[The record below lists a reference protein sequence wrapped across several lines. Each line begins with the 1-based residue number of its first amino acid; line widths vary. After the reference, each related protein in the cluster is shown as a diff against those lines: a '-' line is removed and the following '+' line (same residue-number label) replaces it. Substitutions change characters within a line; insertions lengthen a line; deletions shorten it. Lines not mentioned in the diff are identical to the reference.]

1 MKKRSL
7 ISILFLN
14 SLFFIVLL
22 CSWRAVVVVAVLTF
36 SPSSFPFFQTKRKT
50 KKSKEKQSKE
60 RQKAEQKEDNV
71 LVLFLLPFHLFF
83 IPFSLSP
90 FSFPF
95 FFPSFSIRHVCTHS
109 SPRLGYFG
117 VHKDAHFLLQGKEKN
132 QRMMA
137 TEECSYPLFRGLR
150 PISCADK
157 YAHFLLQGKEKNQRM
172 MATEECSYLPFRCFF
187 VCFSF
192 PMSAHESR
200 GECVRVE
207 RAMSAHLL
215 FFSPPFRGLRPRLVC
230 G

>member
-137 TEECSYPLFRGLR
+137 TEECSY
-150 PISCADK
+150 
-157 YAHFLLQGKEKNQRM
+157 
-172 MATEECSYLPFRCFF
+172 LPFRCFF